1 MKKRISIFIRQTFCT
16 IIMSNKPLTKDSEF
30 TVGENRLMAYAIAVF
45 FFILFMVAVVD
56 VVERRFRSIDYQ
68 SIIFAFAIFG
78 TIYMLRRAKSR
89 AIYIRVNKKGIY
101 EGGQLVTDWPHFL
114 NAYISQDDKK
124 AIYDIRDLF
133 VLIVEYTKDGSPNG
147 FRRKVPLS
155 NNQNKSEEEV
165 LEAVKFFWNEYRRE
179 MYQGF

>member
-1 MKKRISIFIRQTFCT
+1 
-16 IIMSNKPLTKDSEF
+16 MSNQPLTKDSEF
-30 TVGENRLMAYAIAVF
+30 TVGENKLMAYAIAVF
-45 FFILFMVAVVD
+45 FFSLFMVAVVD

-165 LEAVKFFWNEYRRE
+165 LEAVKFFWNEYRKE
-179 MYQGF
+179 IYHGG